1 MIVTVQIVFC
11 YLKEAFQSLLFKYR
25 EGHSVDH
32 VEGGQLKVKPMNE
45 LKFKTVQ
52 QFPHYHFVMF
62 GTGNHTERREQLITA
77 GSEHDLKQSSTCQ
90 SENTKSCEIASH
102 LANPQGNTP
111 FSLSDMISEEDWDND
126 IVNYVQ
132 DNNTRLQTNTIDPS
146 SSEANLKEKNSFL
159 GVTGKKDLLCEET
172 SSTYSSDTE
181 PWVES
186 SSQDHQTSYPRSL
199 HLVSERDWLDE
210 LESLY
215 FSDMITELKLL
226 LPRAFEAS
234 KNCFDFVLYVIKF
247 ADFDIQAGKK
257 SIAYLALVEFEA
269 WLKSKTQGISV
280 QEAERLGFWPSD
292 NHKDLAL
299 EVVVSSTFLLF
310 EPIKRTF
317 QLDSGENGFLT
328 KHVRFLMHSKRKYKE
343 VRKYLKCT

>member
-1 MIVTVQIVFC
+1 MQ
-11 YLKEAFQSLLFKYR
+11 FQNFFNKAL
-25 EGHSVDH
+25 
-32 VEGGQLKVKPMNE
+32 
-45 LKFKTVQ
+45 Q
-52 QFPHYHFVMF
+52 QFPHYHFFMF
-62 GTGNHTERREQLITA
+62 GTGNNTGRREQLITA
-77 GSEHDLKQSSTCQ
+77 GSEDDLKHVQSSTRQ
-90 SENTKSCEIASH
+90 SENTKNYEIVSH

-132 DNNTRLQTNTIDPS
+132 DHNTRLQTNTIDPS

-159 GVTGKKDLLCEET
+159 GVTGKKELLCEET

-181 PWVES
+181 QWVES

-226 LPRAFEAS
+226 LPRAFEAR

-257 SIAYLALVEFEA
+257 SIAYLTLVEFEA
-269 WLKSKTQGISV
+269 WLKSKTEGISV